1 MGSIFKPKTSTQ
13 KSTNESSPWQPA
25 QDDLKNI
32 LGEIG
37 NWYDS
42 AKDTGYISQTGDL
55 GSIYKDYLSGLSGIT
70 DQSQQ
75 GVQNLLNQST
85 QGTTGALTGYQNA
98 ATGGLGFSTSDIAK
112 NAEALYD
119 NDMIQKQIAAAN
131 QTIDETLKEQ
141 AFTGIDRDAT
151 ASGNMGSSRAGIAQA
166 IASRDAADRKA
177 TNANTITANAYNNA
191 LSMAGNTLSGNRD
204 SQLAGIGGLANTGS
218 NAMSQAGQYTNSLM
232 SSLAPLLE
240 SSQLNQSITA
250 AGQADKIGER
260 DFIANL
266 IQQYYLP
273 TAAGIGGLG
282 GTSTGTSQSPGTST
296 FNSLLSAGSAA
307 GSIYSAFSDVRLKEN
322 IQHTGSHNGINY
334 YKWDWTDEAKAI
346 VGNQGT
352 EGVLAQEVM
361 ADYPDAV
368 SMDDSGFLKVDYSK
382 IH

>member
-13 KSTNESSPWQPA
+13 KSKNESSPWQPA

-98 ATGGLGFSTSDIAK
+98 ANGGLGFSTSDIAK

-141 AFTGIDRDAT
+141 TFTGIDRDAT

-322 IQHTGSHNGINY
+322 IQHTGSRNGINY

-361 ADYPDAV
+361 AVYPDAV

>member
-13 KSTNESSPWQPA
+13 KSSSTSEPWKPA
-25 QDDLKNI
+25 QGDLKNI
-32 LGEIG
+32 LSEIG

-42 AKDTGYISQTGDL
+42 AKDTGYISSTGDL

-70 DQSQQ
+70 DQSSQ
-75 GVQNLLNQST
+75 GVNNLLNQST
-85 QGTTGALTGYQNA
+85 QGTSGALSGYQNA
-98 ATGGLGFSTSDIAK
+98 AGGGLNFSTQDIVDA
-112 NAEALYD
+112 AGSLYD
-119 NDMIQKQIAAAN
+119 NDLVQNQINAAN
-131 QTIDETLKEQ
+131 KTIDETLKEQ
-141 AFTGIDRDAT
+141 TFTGIDRDAT

-191 LSMAGNTLSGNRD
+191 INTAANTLSGNRD
-204 SQLAGIGGLANTGS
+204 TQLSGIGGMLNTGS
-218 NAMSQAGQYTNSLM
+218 SAAGQASNYTNSLM

-240 SSQLNQSITA
+240 GAQLNQSITA

-260 DFIANL
+260 DYLANL

-282 GTSTGTSQSPGTST
+282 GQSTGTSQTPGTST
-296 FNSLLSAGSAA
+296 FNSLLSGASSAA
-307 GSIYSAFSDVRLKEN
+307 SIYNAFSDIRLKEN
-322 IQHTGSHNGINY
+322 IQFTGSRNGINY

-382 IH
+382 LH